1 MTPAVHVAL
10 IIVQALF
17 AGLAIAGRY
26 VLPHVPAGVLVTM
39 RVIGAAAVLLSWNAL
54 RGGPWVKERRD
65 LLWLAGLGFLGI
77 AANQS
82 LFLFGLK
89 HSTAINATILVTT
102 VPVFTVLGSVLIGRE
117 PPSAL
122 KFAGIGLAAAGAIWL
137 IGPDR
142 LSFARDVAF
151 GNLLIVIGMVCYA
164 TYFLYSKP
172 ILARHDSITVSAY
185 VMAFA
190 ILGVLPLGLM
200 GWSRFDAGAVSP
212 SVWGWVAFI
221 VVGPTIFTYLLNI
234 WALRRASSNMVA
246 VYIYLQPLLTAT
258 VAPLVLQGEALTPRA
273 VAAGL
278 LIFTGL
284 AVVIWAERRQ
294 RLDMPPEAPVGE

>member
-17 AGLAIAGRY
+17 SGLAIAGRY

-39 RVIGAAAVLLSWNAL
+39 RVIGAAVVLLAWNAL
-54 RGGPWVKERRD
+54 RGGPWVKDKRD

-151 GNLLIVIGMVCYA
+151 GNLLI
-164 TYFLYSKP
+164 
-172 ILARHDSITVSAY
+172 TVSAY

-212 SVWGWVAFI
+212 TVWGWVAFI

-246 VYIYLQPLLTAT
+246 VYIYLQPLLTASL
-258 VAPLVLQGEALTPRA
+258 APLVLDGEALTPRA

-284 AVVIWAERRQ
+284 AVVMWAERRQ

>member
-26 VLPHVPAGVLVTM
+26 VLPHVPAGFLVTL
-39 RVIGAAAVLLSWNAL
+39 RVIGAAGVLLTWNAL
-54 RGGPWVKERRD
+54 RGGPWVRERRD
-65 LLWLAGLGFLGI
+65 LLWLAGLGLLGVS
-77 AANQS
+77 ANQS

-102 VPVFTVLGSVLIGRE
+102 VPVFTVLGSVIIGRE

-122 KFAGIGLAAAGAIWL
+122 KFAGIALAAAGAIWL

-151 GNLLIVIGMVCYA
+151 GNLLIVIGMLCYA

-190 ILGVLPLGLM
+190 ILGVLPLGVL
-200 GWSRFDAGAVSP
+200 GWREFDP
-212 SVWGWVAFI
+212 SQVTPTVWGWVVFI
-221 VVGPTIFTYLLNI
+221 VIGPTIFTYLLNI
-234 WALRRASSNMVA
+234 WALRRASSNIVA
-246 VYIYLQPLLTAT
+246 VYIYLQPLLTAA
-258 VAPLVLQGEALTPRA
+258 VAPLVLKGEAITPRA
-273 VAAGL
+273 LAAGM

-284 AVVIWAERRQ
+284 ALVIWAERRQ
-294 RLDMPPEAPVGE
+294 RLEMPPEAPVGE